1 MITTRGIGFFEQ
13 MGCKFVALNGKTP
26 ARADWQRRPLSA
38 DEIAIWR
45 GSIGVLCG
53 QVSGG
58 ICWLDVDYDAMTFL
72 QRYRT
77 LLHSLI
83 VWRPECND
91 HCKVAVRLTDT
102 ASYWIEFRNGCALS
116 LLGDGFH
123 AAVIGDYIHNSRQPI
138 PLSKIGLNTLW
149 LDWKN
154 YLHGTRTDPPRILF

>member
-1 MITTRGIGFFEQ
+1 MNRSESIQFFESI
-13 MGCKFVALNGKTP
+13 GCKFVALNGKK
-26 ARADWQRRPLSA
+26 AADPNWQRRPLSA
-38 DEIAIWR
+38 AEISVWR
-45 GSIGVLCG
+45 GNIGVLCG
-53 QVSGG
+53 QVSAG

-91 HCKVAVRLTDT
+91 HCKLAVRLTDT
-102 ASYWIEFRNGCALS
+102 ASYYIEFRNGCAFA

-123 AAVIGDYIHNSRQPI
+123 AAVIGDYIHNNRQPLL
-138 PLSKIGLNTLW
+138 LSKIGLNTLW

-154 YLHGTRTDPPRILF
+154 YLHGARTDPPRILF